1 MIAIKRKT
9 STLFTTPINKGSKR
23 KFTLQNEDYVNLK
36 FSVETPLY
44 FRLGDHIELDN
55 DPTGLFEIVT
65 PQAPTY
71 NTSTGGYDYDL
82 RFDAYYMKW
91 RNKVMKY
98 TPEIGGQEASFNL
111 TAELAVH
118 LDIVLRNLKALNYTY
133 KGEPFTFSIDDS
145 VAQKA
150 KVVTYN
156 NTNIIDA
163 LTLLAQTFE
172 CEWWVTNNIIH
183 FGKCEQGDY
192 ITFEENVNVE
202 KMTRSDSSTPFATRI
217 YAFGSTRNIPTNYR
231 PVTEQPVVNG
241 IVQKRLMLP
250 KGTPYIDAY
259 EGMTQEEAVEQIVTF
274 EDIYPKR
281 VSEIKEEPT
290 TKQYTDKIEH
300 EDKTTETIKWNAY
313 RLKYEH
319 GDFKRDYILPGK
331 TLRIV
336 FQSGLLNG
344 MEFEVIFSPDTAPK
358 KTTEKTKETT
368 STEQPRTAK
377 AAPML
382 KSNNGESEKEDT
394 IHNSTEDPDKE
405 HFHGGMSGGGSGG
418 SGGGTSNDNTGTEET
433 NSTEQQPDVQIFE
446 IVRNEDY
453 GRPLPDDV
461 LKPKKGDKYI
471 LFNFDIQHVSDNYI
485 TQAEEELKQKAIE
498 HVRKTMIDPSVY
510 QCPMKYESVT
520 SINGNFAPYDIGQ
533 RVDLRN
539 KAYFK
544 DGRKSRII
552 GFEYNLDIPQDH
564 PTYTIGE
571 SVAYSRLAE
580 MEGKIDELTYQG
592 QTYNGVG
599 GSGVY
604 LIKSFDRTTATDYN
618 AFSAKRALRE
628 FINKANPDTMPYLLT
643 LLQGIKFSNAAQIDG
658 EGKAE
663 LLSVITDVL
672 KSYDF
677 NSTTESGFGVTKRKD
692 GKYQLSITDLIVWGK
707 AVFNELEIRKLSY
720 VGGNMVFSSC
730 GSKIKK
736 VVPLDK
742 NGEELSDRVEYFTSG
757 GKLIPANRKFLSYT
771 KKAFRRPSKAF
782 ASAGKFIPA
791 NGGVLGCFDGN
802 AATDAAAY
810 RCYFHQDDGTTA
822 TTNLWE
828 VGDQARCQTF
838 NIKKGKYKGVSNRRY
853 WRLVKKVGEDY
864 IDLSATDCEKGSDV
878 PQVGD
883 ALVQFGS
890 RTNTDRMSLIYVVV
904 NGDDAPAII
913 WYDGVKSYTLKNKRT
928 AIVSPKEVVFN
939 TRMFK
944 LVNDNG
950 EKVTTVSERGE
961 WTQGEEYYYYD
972 RVSYNGRLWLC
983 IAPEGVAVTE
993 EPSEHSDKW
1002 LLQVDKGDDNIIV
1015 DITVESGAI
1024 KNGKGSVTLYGT
1036 VYKGGKDIT
1045 PNITP
1050 YRLKWTRMSSDSEAD
1065 AAWNKAHAYI
1075 GRRITIQASEVKGG
1089 AYINYE
1095 FNK

>member
-9 STLFTTPINKGSKR
+9 STLFTTQINKGSKR

-82 RFDAYYMKW
+82 RLDAYYMKW

-274 EDIYPKR
+274 EEVYPKR
-281 VSEIKEEPT
+281 ESEIKEEPT

-313 RLKYEH
+313 RFKYEH

-382 KSNNGESEKEDT
+382 KSYNGESEKEDT
-394 IHNSTEDPDKE
+394 IHNGTEDPGKE
-405 HFHGGMSGGGSGG
+405 NFHGGMSGGGSGG

-510 QCPMKYESVT
+510 QCPMMYESVT
-520 SINGNFAPYDIGQ
+520 SVNGNFAPYDIGQ
-533 RVDLRN
+533 RVRLVN
-539 KAYFK
+539 PAYFQN
-544 DGRKSRII
+544 GRQSRII

-643 LLQGIKFSNAAQIDG
+643 LLQGIKFSNAAKIDG
-658 EGKAE
+658 MGNAFLNSIQ
-663 LLSVITDVL
+663 LLGSERFL
-672 KSYDF
+672 
-677 NSTTESGFGVTKRKD
+677 NGFGVWLDDNGRAHGQID
-692 GKYQLSITDLIVWGK
+692 YLEVIGK
-707 AVFNELEIRKLSY
+707 AIFRSLQIDEYKHI
-720 VGGNMVFSSC
+720 GGNIVLS
-730 GSKIKK
+730 GANAVIEK
-736 VVPLDK
+736 VVP
-742 NGEELSDRVEYFTSG
+742 VTG
-757 GKLIPANRKFLSYT
+757 GWK
-771 KKAFRRPSKAF
+771 
-782 ASAGKFIPA
+782 
-791 NGGVLGCFDGN
+791 
-802 AATDAAAY
+802 
-810 RCYFHQDDGTTA
+810 CYLHTDDGDKA
-822 TTNLWE
+822 ITNDWE
-828 VGDQARCQTF
+828 QGDQALCQTF
-838 NIKKGKYKGVSNRRY
+838 NIKAGVYENVSNTYY
-853 WRLVKKVGEDY
+853 WRCVSEAAQKTDTEEAYIVITDDDAYRDKSIENDEPKAGDNVVLCGHNTLWDIAHGVEPTLHRNRMNVTMITTSKEEGGTIEVYRNIHDFSLNKGNAIFHLSSDKIYMNSRNFEWVSSDGERIPNVLYRDDWVLGTVAAKYEAWYHSGGTWLSLVDGNTDEPTEQSPKWKKYAAKGEDGTSPY
-864 IDLSATDCEKGSDV
+864 TVRVQSESGGNVIHNGQGEIV
-878 PQVGD
+878 
-883 ALVQFGS
+883 LVAAVFHGEQDITSTLQPYNFSWVIQTG
-890 RTNTDRMSLIYVVV
+890 NTDF
-904 NGDDAPAII
+904 DKA
-913 WYDGVKSYTLKNKRT
+913 W
-928 AIVSPKEVVFN
+928 N
-939 TRMFK
+939 TRH
-944 LVNDNG
+944 
-950 EKVTTVSERGE
+950 
-961 WTQGEEYYYYD
+961 
-972 RVSYNGRLWLC
+972 
-983 IAPEGVAVTE
+983 AAVGN
-993 EPSEHSDKW
+993 S
-1002 LLQVDKGDDNIIV
+1002 
-1015 DITVESGAI
+1015 ITVRAEEVS
-1024 KNGKGSVTLYGT
+1024 
-1036 VYKGGKDIT
+1036 
-1045 PNITP
+1045 
-1050 YRLKWTRMSSDSEAD
+1050 LKAQIDCMVEIER
-1065 AAWNKAHAYI
+1065 
-1075 GRRITIQASEVKGG
+1075 
-1089 AYINYE
+1089 
-1095 FNK
+1095 

>member
-1 MIAIKRKT
+1 MIAIKRNT
-9 STLFTTPINKGSKR
+9 DTLFTTPINKGSKR
-23 KFTLQNEDYVNLK
+23 KFTLQKEDYVNLK

-91 RNKVMKY
+91 RNKIMKF

-118 LDIVLRNLKALNYTY
+118 LDLLLRNLKALNYTY
-133 KGEPFTFSIDDS
+133 KGEPFTFFIDDS

-156 NTNIIDA
+156 NTNLIDA

-274 EDIYPKR
+274 EDVYPKR
-281 VSEIKEEPT
+281 ESEIKEEPT
-290 TKQYTDKIEH
+290 TKEYTDKIEH

-313 RLKYEH
+313 RFKYEE

-394 IHNSTEDPDKE
+394 IHNSTEDPGKE
-405 HFHGGMSGGGSGG
+405 NFHGGMSGGG

-510 QCPMKYESVT
+510 QCPMMYESVT
-520 SINGNFAPYDIGQ
+520 SINGNFAPFDIGQ
-533 RVDLRN
+533 RVRLVN
-539 KAYFK
+539 PAYFQ
-544 DGRKSRII
+544 DGRQSRII
-552 GFEYNLDIPQDH
+552 GFEYALDLPQDH

-592 QTYNGVG
+592 QTYNGTG

-643 LLQGIKFSNAAQIDG
+643 LLQGLKFSNAAKIDG
-658 EGKAE
+658 MGNAFLNSIQ
-663 LLSVITDVL
+663 LLGSERFL
-672 KSYDF
+672 
-677 NSTTESGFGVTKRKD
+677 NGFGVWLDDNGRAHGQID
-692 GKYQLSITDLIVWGK
+692 YLEVIGK
-707 AVFNELEIRKLSY
+707 AIFHELEVRKLSAI
-720 VGGNMVFSSC
+720 GGDVALSPSS
-730 GSKIKK
+730 SKI
-736 VVPLDK
+736 
-742 NGEELSDRVEYFTSG
+742 ERVEP
-757 GKLIPANRKFLSYT
+757 IE
-771 KKAFRRPSKAF
+771 
-782 ASAGKFIPA
+782 
-791 NGGVLGCFDGN
+791 NGWK
-802 AATDAAAY
+802 
-810 RCYFHQDDGTTA
+810 CYLKTDDGTTH
-822 TTNLWE
+822 TFNGWHE
-828 VGDQARCQTF
+828 GDQAKCQTLNIREGLTQNAANRYYWRVVTKVVEQTDKEQAYIVLSNEVGYFEKNGIDVPRVGDVIVLCGHNANYDRLHGVEPNENLNRMNFTQLTTSGEVPTIEVF
-838 NIKKGKYKGVSNRRY
+838 NRVSDFVLSEDNIVLRLTDKVQIASNSFNWKAADGKGVPNVLHRGDWHKGVTAYKNEAWYYGGATWLSIEDNNTDEPTETSTKWKAY
-853 WRLVKKVGEDY
+853 AAKGEDGTSPY
-864 IDLSATDCEKGSDV
+864 RVEVLS
-878 PQVGD
+878 
-883 ALVQFGS
+883 VQGGNVI
-890 RTNTDRMSLIYVVV
+890 R
-904 NGDDAPAII
+904 NGQGEIR
-913 WYDGVKSYTLKNKRT
+913 LT
-928 AIVSPKEVVFN
+928 AIV
-939 TRMFK
+939 
-944 LVNDNG
+944 
-950 EKVTTVSERGE
+950 
-961 WTQGEEYYYYD
+961 WHGEE
-972 RVSYNGRLWLC
+972 
-983 IAPEGVAVTE
+983 
-993 EPSEHSDKW
+993 
-1002 LLQVDKGDDNIIV
+1002 
-1015 DITVESGAI
+1015 DITDRLLPTQFSWVIESGNVDFD
-1024 KNGKGSVTLYGT
+1024 K
-1036 VYKGGKDIT
+1036 
-1045 PNITP
+1045 
-1050 YRLKWTRMSSDSEAD
+1050 
-1065 AAWNKAHAYI
+1065 AWNARHEAI
-1075 GRRITIQASEVKGG
+1075 GKEITITAAEVNLK
-1089 AYINYE
+1089 ATIDCIVNI
-1095 FNK
+1095 

>member
-1 MIAIKRKT
+1 MIAIKRNT
-9 STLFTTPINKGSKR
+9 STLFTTQINKGSKR
-23 KFTLQNEDYVNLK
+23 KFTLQKEDYVNLK

-643 LLQGIKFSNAAQIDG
+643 LLQGIKFSNAAKIDG
-658 EGKAE
+658 IGNAFLNSIQ
-663 LLSVITDVL
+663 LLGSERFL
-672 KSYDF
+672 
-677 NSTTESGFGVTKRKD
+677 NGFGVWLDDNGRAHGQID
-692 GKYQLSITDLIVWGK
+692 FLHVFGK
-707 AVFNELEIRKLSY
+707 AIFNTVEIRELSH
-720 VGGNMVFSSC
+720 VGGDI
-730 GSKIKK
+730 GLSKASGKIIK
-736 VVPLDK
+736 VVK
-742 NGEELSDRVEYFTSG
+742 VEKG
-757 GKLIPANRKFLSYT
+757 WK
-771 KKAFRRPSKAF
+771 
-782 ASAGKFIPA
+782 
-791 NGGVLGCFDGN
+791 
-802 AATDAAAY
+802 
-810 RCYFHQDDGTTA
+810 CYLKTDDGTIFTF
-822 TTNLWE
+822 NGWKC
-828 VGDQARCQTF
+828 GDQAKCQTF
-838 NIKKGKYKGVSNRRY
+838 NLRKGITNNAANRYYWRCVEGVAEKTDTEEAYIVLSNVEHFFDPMGTDEPREGDTLVLCGHNRTWDLTHGITESDTSRMNFTQITTSKEEGGTIEVYRNIQDFKMTLGNAIFHLSSEKLYVNTNSLVWLSGGGEQVANMLFRGDWYKGVTAYKNEVWYHTGEGWLSLTDNNTDEPTASSLNWQCRIQKGKDGGTGLRVEGFSSAGSAAYTEGQTSWKATFELHVWENDVEITTSLPSTRFVWERVSEYPEGDIAWNNRHSSDGNKINVTY
-853 WRLVKKVGEDY
+853 DDLMGDTSFICKFLSANGKKV
-864 IDLSATDCEKGSDV
+864 IT
-878 PQVGD
+878 
-883 ALVQFGS
+883 S
-890 RTNTDRMSLIYVVV
+890 RT
-904 NGDDAPAII
+904 
-913 WYDGVKSYTLKNKRT
+913 
-928 AIVSPKEVVFN
+928 F
-939 TRMFK
+939 
-944 LVNDNG
+944 
-950 EKVTTVSERGE
+950 
-961 WTQGEEYYYYD
+961 
-972 RVSYNGRLWLC
+972 
-983 IAPEGVAVTE
+983 
-993 EPSEHSDKW
+993 
-1002 LLQVDKGDDNIIV
+1002 
-1015 DITVESGAI
+1015 
-1024 KNGKGSVTLYGT
+1024 
-1036 VYKGGKDIT
+1036 
-1045 PNITP
+1045 
-1050 YRLKWTRMSSDSEAD
+1050 
-1065 AAWNKAHAYI
+1065 
-1075 GRRITIQASEVKGG
+1075 
-1089 AYINYE
+1089 
-1095 FNK
+1095 